1 MGRKRAFTP
10 RHPGAMRRTV
20 LLPLLSL
27 LLALPASAADDARAR
42 VQAAAEAMGGEARL
56 RALSSLRIQGIGH
69 WNLLEQSERPAPPW
83 LVMYEQ
89 VDELRVPSRQ
99 RLRQKTESRGAAGLG
114 TWQSLTVLMDGDVVA
129 MERDGQVRPTGGA
142 QLQDMRERLDF
153 APERVLLTALDS
165 ADLRSAPDTALQDVP
180 HHVVTFHHG
189 RAAVRLFLNANTGL
203 PTLVETEDAH
213 PADMFWSIWG
223 DVRTRLFFQSWS
235 LEAGGLRYPRNW
247 EWQRNDT
254 TYHAFTVTALEV
266 GAKASDADFALSDDV
281 RKAFAARRDMTVDDT
296 PLGHPSRPAV
306 ELAPGVVH
314 LPGRWDVALVKQD
327 DGLVVIEAP
336 IASGYSARVLE
347 EAAKRFPGVKVK
359 AVVSTSDAWPHI
371 GGLREYAARAIP
383 THVLDVNRP
392 LVERLLKA
400 PRTRVPDALAK
411 APRAAKL
418 QGVGRRTTLGT
429 GTNRL
434 ELIPV
439 RTETGERML
448 FVWLPEHHLLYT
460 SDLVQPGQG
469 GGFFNPQQLS
479 ETVDVAAREKLD
491 VARAFGMH
499 LGATEWKALTDAVEK
514 ARAPATASTA
524 P

>member
-1 MGRKRAFTP
+1 
-10 RHPGAMRRTV
+10 MRRT
-20 LLPLLSL
+20 LFLSL
-27 LLALPASAADDARAR
+27 LLLSALPASAADDARAR

-56 RALSSLRIQGIGH
+56 RALNSLHLQGIGH
-69 WNLLEQSERPAPPW
+69 WNLLEQSERPAAPW

-89 VDELRVPSRQ
+89 VDEVRVPARQ
-99 RLRQKTESRGAAGLG
+99 RLRQKSEGRGATLG
-114 TWQSLTVLMDGDVVA
+114 QWQTATLRMDGDAVA
-129 MERDGQVRPTGGA
+129 MELDGKMRPTSGA
-142 QLQDMRERLDF
+142 QLQDMRERLDY
-153 APERVLLTALDS
+153 APERVLLTALDA
-165 ADLRSAPDTALQDVP
+165 ADLHSAPDAVLQDVP

-189 RAAVRLFLNANTGL
+189 RAAVRLFLNAHTGL
-203 PTLVETEDAH
+203 PTLVESEDAH
-213 PADMFWSIWG
+213 PADMFWSVWG

-235 LEAGGLRYPRNW
+235 LEAGGLRYPRQW

-254 TYHAFTVTALEV
+254 SYHSFTVTSLELEPKV
-266 GAKASDADFALSDDV
+266 SDADFAIPDDV
-281 RKAFAARRDMTVDDT
+281 RKAFAARKDATVDDL
-296 PLGHPSRPAV
+296 PLGHPARPAV

-359 AVVSTSDAWPHI
+359 AVVSTSDAWPHV
-371 GGLREYAARAIP
+371 GGVREYAARGIP
-383 THVLDVNRP
+383 LQVLDLNRP
-392 LVERLLKA
+392 LVERLLKT

-411 APRAAKL
+411 TPRAAKL
-418 QGVGRRTTLGT
+418 QTVGRRTTLGT

-448 FVWLPEHHLLYT
+448 FVWLPEHHLLYS

-469 GGFFNPQQLS
+469 GGFFNPQQVA
-479 ETVDVAAREKLD
+479 ETVDVASREKLD
-491 VARAFGMH
+491 VARVFGMH
-499 LGATEWKALTDAVEK
+499 LGATEWKALTEAVEK
-514 ARAPATASTA
+514 ARAPATAAST

>member
-1 MGRKRAFTP
+1 
-10 RHPGAMRRTV
+10 MRRIA
-20 LLPLLSL
+20 LLGLL
-27 LLALPASAADDARAR
+27 LLALPASATDDARAR

-69 WNLLEQSERPAPPW
+69 WNLLEQSERPTPPW

-99 RLRQKTESRGAAGLG
+99 RLRQKTEGRGAAGAG
-114 TWQSLTVLMDGDVVA
+114 AWQVATLVMDGDAVA
-129 MERDGQVRPTGGA
+129 MEHEGKLRPVGGA

-153 APERVLLTALDS
+153 APERILLTALD
-165 ADLRSAPDTALQDVP
+165 AKDLHGAPDTALQDVP
-180 HHVVTFHHG
+180 HHVVTFHQG

-203 PTLVETEDAH
+203 PTLVESEDAH
-213 PADMFWSIWG
+213 PADMFWSVWG

-254 TYHAFTVTALEV
+254 TYHSFTVTALELEPKV
-266 GAKASDADFALSDDV
+266 SDADFAIPDDV
-281 RKAFAARRDMTVDDT
+281 RKAFAARGGLTVEDL
-296 PLGHPSRPAV
+296 PLGRPDRPAV

-314 LPGRWDVALVKQD
+314 IPGRWDVALVKQE

-359 AVVSTSDAWPHI
+359 AVVSTSDAWPHV
-371 GGLREYAARAIP
+371 GGVREYASRGIP
-383 THVLDVNRP
+383 LHVLDLNRP

-400 PRTRVPDALAK
+400 PRSRVPDALAK

-418 QGVGRRTTLGT
+418 QVVARRTVLGT
-429 GTNRL
+429 GANRL

-448 FVWLPEHHLLYT
+448 FVWMPEHHILYS
-460 SDLVQPGQG
+460 SDLVQPGQS

-491 VARAFGMH
+491 VARVFGMH

-514 ARAPATASTA
+514 ARAPTTASAT